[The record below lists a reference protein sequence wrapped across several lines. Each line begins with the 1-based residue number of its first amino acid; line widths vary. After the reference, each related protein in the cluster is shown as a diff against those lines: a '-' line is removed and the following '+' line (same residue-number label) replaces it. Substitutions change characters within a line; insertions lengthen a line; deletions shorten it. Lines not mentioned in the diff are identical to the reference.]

1 MAVSFIGSVSALDQ
15 VTIPAHAVGDLILI
29 AAYCMDG
36 NGTAPTLPA
45 AFTEISHATASDAWL
60 LAYKIATSTSDASG
74 HWGADSLVLC
84 SVFRG
89 ADTNQPIGA
98 WAANSGTADAGV
110 TYPGLTLQTPGGTS
124 WVAAFASSDSATV
137 TLGTAPSGMTRREGF
152 AALLHKGASF
162 DTNGT
167 VTSFASRTVAATGV
181 GAYRT
186 HTIEVRATPNQGNL
200 SITFAADGVSA
211 TAARDNSG
219 TLSKTLA
226 ADTISSSATLGRYG
240 QLVKTLAGDTLSSSG
255 ALGKYGQLAEA
266 LSGDTLS
273 SLGDHQI
280 SADLSKTLA
289 ADTLS
294 ASATLGRYGQLA
306 GTLAA
311 DTLAAVAARPI
322 AASLSASLA
331 ADTFASTAHLEPFPV
346 LHANLSSTLRS
357 DTISSLAQHPAQDTG
372 EPPPWFPDRSHC
384 VDIDVQVE
392 AEINHVLTQYRES
405 PNLLFVIRNM
415 LRQVAEAGDS
425 ICNLPEWFDLDH
437 AVGDQLTLIG
447 KRLGFPRCHCVCVQP
462 PVFGFDCEGGGT
474 FGQPIVGFCEIGSWA
489 DCADGGIAEICIDDD
504 DIYRRFLLPGA
515 PPL

>member
-1 MAVSFIGSVSALDQ
+1 
-15 VTIPAHAVGDLILI
+15 
-29 AAYCMDG
+29 
-36 NGTAPTLPA
+36 
-45 AFTEISHATASDAWL
+45 
-60 LAYKIATSTSDASG
+60 
-74 HWGADSLVLC
+74 
-84 SVFRG
+84 
-89 ADTNQPIGA
+89 
-98 WAANSGTADAGV
+98 
-110 TYPGLTLQTPGGTS
+110 
-124 WVAAFASSDSATV
+124 
-137 TLGTAPSGMTRREGF
+137 
-152 AALLHKGASF
+152 
-162 DTNGT
+162 
-167 VTSFASRTVAATGV
+167 
-181 GAYRT
+181 
-186 HTIEVRATPNQGNL
+186 
-200 SITFAADGVSA
+200 
-211 TAARDNSG
+211 
-219 TLSKTLA
+219 
-226 ADTISSSATLGRYG
+226 
-240 QLVKTLAGDTLSSSG
+240 
-255 ALGKYGQLAEA
+255 
-266 LSGDTLS
+266 
-273 SLGDHQI
+273 
-280 SADLSKTLA
+280 
-289 ADTLS
+289 
-294 ASATLGRYGQLA
+294 LGRYGQLA

-504 DIYRRFLLPGA
+504 DIYRRFLQVRCYQALRRYDYASLKACATIMYGPSARVMDADNGHVVIAPFRILTDTEKNLLKLVPRIMPVAPGIRLLFHFSVYPVVLGFGEGWGGFCDDIPISFIKTDSHGDAYLPLETGPDYLDPGETTRNA
-515 PPL
+515 YWLCPTDVKPYSC